1 MIFIDPKDI
10 DVIDAVVGT
19 VIAFILIL
27 IVLLIW
33 G

>member
-1 MIFIDPKDI
+1 MIFIDPKDF
-10 DVIDAVVGT
+10 DVIDAVVAT
-19 VIAFILIL
+19 AVAIILIL